1 MQIALLREA
10 AWLATLYPNRTTRP
24 SPQTKTIDIFSEV
37 EFSELAA
44 AVRNKELP
52 PDDLRDKVLRNYV
65 MTKAINV
72 AQNGAVTMGG
82 EALFLQG
89 TAKNAWPR
97 ECKPCVIWNAA
108 MHNIANNAPTYK
120 VMTHFIENSGLA
132 QKLNDFLFATPTSK
146 VLKLPCPTDS
156 CANPRLPAP
165 RTLPA
170 IPSSPTSCSSPPRTA
185 SVLPQPCAS
194 HQPPTCCQADASP
207 FFAEEPKPE
216 TAEAPGCP
224 HDRRVRRRV
233 RDRGGEKQKEAED
246 AELTRTRAR
255 L

>member
-24 SPQTKTIDIFSEV
+24 SPQTKTIDVFNDV

-44 AVRNKELP
+44 AVRKKELP
-52 PDDLRDKVLRNYV
+52 SDDLSAKVLRNYV
-65 MTKAINV
+65 MTKAIDA

-89 TAKNAWPR
+89 TVKNAWPR

-108 MHNIANNAPTYK
+108 MHNLANNAQPFK
-120 VMTHFIENSGLA
+120 VIAPFIESSGLA
-132 QKLNDFLFATPTSK
+132 QKLHDFLFATATSK

-156 CANPRLPAP
+156 CAKPRLPAP

-170 IPSSPTSCSSPPRTA
+170 IPSSLSSTMM
-185 SVLPQPCAS
+185 
-194 HQPPTCCQADASP
+194 
-207 FFAEEPKPE
+207 
-216 TAEAPGCP
+216 
-224 HDRRVRRRV
+224 
-233 RDRGGEKQKEAED
+233 
-246 AELTRTRAR
+246 
-255 L
+255 